1 MGIDGIGKP
10 GAGSPTG
17 GIAGPG
23 SSKPAGT
30 GESFQ
35 VGGPTALASASG
47 SDALG
52 RLKSG
57 ELTADEYLEQRVG
70 DAVSHLSQKLSAE
83 QIEFVKDT
91 LREQLKTDPVLV
103 ELVRRT
109 TA

>member
-10 GAGSPTG
+10 GAGAPPG

-23 SSKPAGT
+23 SSKPVGIGEAFEVERAAAPVAPSGT
-30 GESFQ
+30 E
-35 VGGPTALASASG
+35 
-47 SDALG
+47 ALG

-57 ELTADEYLEQRVG
+57 DITLDEYLEQRVG
-70 DAVSHLSQKLSAE
+70 DAVNHLTQKLSGE

-91 LREQLKTDPVLV
+91 LREQLKSDPVLV

>member
-10 GAGSPTG
+10 GAGSPTTG
-17 GIAGPG
+17 AVPG
-23 SSKPAGT
+23 TSKPVGT
-30 GESFQ
+30 SETFQ
-35 VGGPTALASASG
+35 LERAAAPAAPGG

-57 ELTADEYLEQRVG
+57 DITLDEYLEQRVG
-70 DAVSHLSQKLSAE
+70 DAVSHLTQKLSAE
-83 QIEFVKDT
+83 QMEFVKDT
-91 LREQLKTDPVLV
+91 LREQLKSDPVLV